1 MKSSKA
7 NLPCPPLASRSF
19 SSPWLHRWRPLPKVV
34 GLLALMAAFA
44 QVQRLALLPLVW
56 VLVALLWALSGLPL
70 RRGLRRLAAPGVLF
84 M

>member
-1 MKSSKA
+1 
-7 NLPCPPLASRSF
+7 
-19 SSPWLHRWRPLPKVV
+19 
-34 GLLALMAAFA
+34 MAAFA

-84 M
+84 KPLPQVLRL